1 MSIKNVLLLCA
12 FLAGT
17 ATVNAAHPKAGS
29 AVKFTEYTIEAG
41 DTLSGIAWRHHSSV
55 KAIEKANGLS
65 ADTLLRP
72 GQKLKIPGHSAK
84 KSKSSPTQ
92 EKKKRKAPEK
102 KVQKRPSSSET
113 SSAVK
118 RYKVV
123 GGDTLSQ
130 IAGRF
135 GITSEALR
143 RANGLGKN
151 SLIRVGQS
159 LVIPQNEA
167 RKEKKAPTKTER
179 KRKEASASMPRAAPK
194 PKVPVHTVQ
203 RGDTLFSIARKYH
216 TPLQDLMKLNGIT
229 PTDII
234 KPGQI
239 LKIPGKSYQ
248 VGAASRKKTE
258 KASTPPKKIPPV
270 YHTVHH
276 GDTLW
281 KIADRYGVTIREI
294 RRLNGLSRGHI
305 IHTGQKLMV
314 KAGSMEKVQ
323 HALKPKMKAPPAPRQ
338 LRKVPRYYTVQHGDT
353 LWDIARKE
361 KISLTELR
369 RLNSLKSGEM
379 LHSGRKLVVGYS
391 EVPAAKIAK
400 KAGTKKK
407 KVAKEKPSGKK
418 SPKKTV
424 AKKKKTTKKK
434 RTKVASETKRNKRR
448 ANKRI
453 NSAMAVLNG
462 KGRSS
467 DGYSSASGN
476 AIIRT
481 AKRYLGRRYVW
492 GAEGP
497 STFDCSG
504 FTQYVMKKSKG
515 VTLPRVSRRQAY
527 YGKYVTFSHLR
538 PGDLIFFDTSHSRR
552 GYVNHVGIYIGNGK
566 FIHASSARHRVVITS
581 FRSHPFYRARF
592 KWGRRVN

>member
-72 GQKLKIPGHSAK
+72 GQKLKIPLPSAQKVKTSERTKGKRASASAK
-84 KSKSSPTQ
+84 
-92 EKKKRKAPEK
+92 
-102 KVQKRPSSSET
+102 
-113 SSAVK
+113 
-118 RYKVV
+118 RYEVV
-123 GGDTLSQ
+123 AGDTLSQ

-179 KRKEASASMPRAAPK
+179 KRKEAPASTPRAAPK

-258 KASTPPKKIPPV
+258 KAPTPPKKIPPV

-294 RRLNGLSRGHI
+294 RRLNGLRRGHI

-314 KAGSMEKVQ
+314 KAGKMEKVQ
-323 HALKPKMKAPPAPRQ
+323 RASKPKTKTPPAPRQ

-407 KVAKEKPSGKK
+407 KVAKAKPSGKK

-434 RTKVASETKRNKRR
+434 RTKVASKTKRNKRR

-467 DGYSSASGN
+467 GGYSSASGN